1 MMTYRVLATALLVV
15 LISLNARAQQGNS
28 IRGKVRNSSGV
39 NMSQV
44 IVSIETGNGSP
55 FSQTA
60 TNNEGDF
67 FFGGLTDTS
76 YVLVISA
83 PDYNPVSE
91 HVEFVNRTGPNS
103 PGESRAID
111 ITLTPKGDVRP
122 PRPGLNFVQNIPKAA
137 QTSYE
142 SALKLSKQGKKEES
156 IAALREAIRIFPDYF
171 NAHLVLGSEFTKA
184 GKHGEAIAQLDE
196 ARRINPTD
204 DRTYE
209 LFGLVLTQQ
218 GKFAV
223 AAAVFA
229 EASRLNPLDPQYSL
243 MRGMALIEQASGIN
257 VSQSKE
263 AKQAE
268 NDRVATLNDAET
280 SLKHA
285 YELSGKKLAAAHLQL
300 ARVYEKRGQRDRAAS
315 ELEQYLREAR
325 DVTNA
330 DAIRQAIKK
339 LRTSQ

>member
-1 MMTYRVLATALLVV
+1 MMIYRILAMALFIA
-15 LISLNARAQQGNS
+15 LISLNASAQQGNS

-91 HVEFVNRTGPNS
+91 HVDFVNRTGPDN
-103 PGESRAID
+103 PGETRTID
-111 ITLTPKGDVRP
+111 ITLIPKGGMRP
-122 PRPGLNFVQNIPKAA
+122 PRPGLNFVQNIPNAA
-137 QTSYE
+137 QASYE

-171 NAHLVLGSEFTKA
+171 NAHLVLGSEFMKA

-209 LFGLVLTQQ
+209 LFGLVLMQQ

-229 EASRLNPLDPQYSL
+229 EASRLNPLDPQYAL

-257 VSQSKE
+257 ASQS
-263 AKQAE
+263 KQAE

-315 ELEQYLREAR
+315 ELEEYLREAP

>member
-1 MMTYRVLATALLVV
+1 MKTCRVFAIALLVV
-15 LISLNARAQQGNS
+15 LISLSVRAQQGNS
-28 IRGKVRNSSGV
+28 IRGKVRNPSGA

-44 IVSIETGNGSP
+44 MVSIETGNGSP

-91 HVEFVNRTGPNS
+91 HVDFVNRTGPDS
-103 PGESRAID
+103 PGESRTID
-111 ITLTPKGDVRP
+111 ITLTPKSGVRP
-122 PRPGLNFVQNIPKAA
+122 SRAGLNFVQNIPKAA

-142 SALKLSKQGKKEES
+142 LALKLSKQGKKQEA
-156 IAALREAIRIFPDYF
+156 IAALQEAIRIFPDYL
-171 NAHLVLGSEFTKA
+171 NAHFVLGSEFMKA

-196 ARRINPTD
+196 ARRINPKD
-204 DRTYE
+204 DRIYE
-209 LFGLVLTQQ
+209 LFGLLLMQQ

-229 EASRLNPLDPQYSL
+229 EASRLNPLDPQYPL
-243 MRGMALIEQASGIN
+243 MRGMALIEQASAIN
-257 VSQSKE
+257 TSQSKE
-263 AKQAE
+263 AE
-268 NDRVATLNDAET
+268 NNRVATLNDAEM

-300 ARVYEKRGQRDRAAS
+300 ARVYEKRGQRERAVN
-315 ELEQYLREAR
+315 ELEQYLREAP
-325 DVTNA
+325 DAKNA
-330 DAIRQAIKK
+330 DAVREGIKK
-339 LRTSQ
+339 LREPVGR

>member
-1 MMTYRVLATALLVV
+1 MMIYRILATALFIA
-15 LISLNARAQQGNS
+15 LISLNASAQQGNS

-67 FFGGLTDTS
+67 FFAGLTDTS

-91 HVEFVNRTGPNS
+91 HVDFVNRTGPDN
-103 PGESRAID
+103 PGESRTID
-111 ITLTPKGDVRP
+111 ITLIPKGGVRP

-142 SALKLSKQGKKEES
+142 SALKLSKLGKKEES

-171 NAHLVLGSEFTKA
+171 NAHLVLGSEFMKA
-184 GKHGEAIAQLDE
+184 GKHGEAISQLDE

-209 LFGLVLTQQ
+209 LFGLVLMLQ

-223 AAAVFA
+223 AAAVFG
-229 EASRLNPLDPQYSL
+229 EASRLNPLDPEYSL
-243 MRGMALIEQASGIN
+243 MRGMALIEEASGIN
-257 VSQSKE
+257 ASQS
-263 AKQAE
+263 KQAE
-268 NDRVATLNDAET
+268 NDRVVTLNDAET

-285 YELSGKKLAAAHLQL
+285 YDLSGKKLAAAHLQL
-300 ARVYEKRGQRDRAAS
+300 ARVCEKRGQRDRAAS
-315 ELEQYLREAR
+315 ELEQYLREAP

>member
-1 MMTYRVLATALLVV
+1 MMTYRVFATALLVV
-15 LISLNARAQQGNS
+15 LISLNAHAQQGNS

-76 YVLVISA
+76 YVLVNSA
-83 PDYNPVSE
+83 LDYNPVSE
-91 HVEFVNRTGPNS
+91 QVEFVNRTGPNS

-257 VSQSKE
+257 VSQSK
-263 AKQAE
+263 QAE
-268 NDRVATLNDAET
+268 NDRVATLNDAE
-280 SLKHA
+280 SLKHT

-300 ARVYEKRGQRDRAAS
+300 ARVSEKRGQRDRGAS
-315 ELEQYLREAR
+315 ELVQDLREAP
-325 DVTNA
+325 DVTDA
-330 DAIRQAIKK
+330 DAFRQAIK
-339 LRTSQ
+339 R

>member
-1 MMTYRVLATALLVV
+1 MMIYRILAMALFIA
-15 LISLNARAQQGNS
+15 LISLNASAQQGNS

-91 HVEFVNRTGPNS
+91 HVDFVNSTGPDN
-103 PGESRAID
+103 PGETRTID
-111 ITLTPKGDVRP
+111 ITLIPKGGMRP
-122 PRPGLNFVQNIPKAA
+122 PRPGLNFVQNIPNAA
-137 QTSYE
+137 QASYE

-171 NAHLVLGSEFTKA
+171 NAHLVLGSEFMKA

-196 ARRINPTD
+196 ARSINPTD

-209 LFGLVLTQQ
+209 LFGLVLMQQ

-229 EASRLNPLDPQYSL
+229 EASRLNPLDPQYAL

-257 VSQSKE
+257 ASQS
-263 AKQAE
+263 KQAE

-315 ELEQYLREAR
+315 ELEEYLREAP

>member
-1 MMTYRVLATALLVV
+1 
-15 LISLNARAQQGNS
+15 
-28 IRGKVRNSSGV
+28 
-39 NMSQV
+39 MSQV

-171 NAHLVLGSEFTKA
+171 NARLVLGSEFMKA

-243 MRGMALIEQASGIN
+243 MRGMALIEQASGIT
-257 VSQSKE
+257 VSQS
-263 AKQAE
+263 KQAE

-315 ELEQYLREAR
+315 ELEQYLREAP

-330 DAIRQAIKK
+330 DAIRQAIKR